1 MKNRCPLKTASYLSQ
16 SEPQT
21 TDEISQIPDEMI
33 LQAQDA
39 LGKGQIDFALSI
51 YQRLI
56 DQDQKLDETI
66 HDLRDSLYRFP
77 VDSVIWQTLGD
88 AYMRNNQIQAAL
100 DAFTKAE
107 ELLK

>member
-1 MKNRCPLKTASYLSQ
+1 M
-16 SEPQT
+16 SEL
-21 TDEISQIPDEMI
+21 PDEMI
-33 LQAQDA
+33 VQAQNA
-39 LGKGQIDFALSI
+39 LSKGQIDFALSA

-56 DQDQKLDETI
+56 DQGKKLDETI
-66 HDLRDSLYRFP
+66 HDLRDALYRFP

-88 AYMRNNQIQAAL
+88 AYMRNNQVQAAL